1 MVGSVN
7 GDRGKEAM
15 EAKIHTVDESAVFER
30 IARIVTS
37 VRGAKSDYTRLAA
50 ELEQAVP
57 FDVFGVILLQYDH
70 QAVRVTICERETD
83 DSWKAVYHRHPF
95 ADSKMEQMLQH
106 RALMVKEYPG
116 GLDGSPAECGDAL
129 SRFPQLRSTLIV
141 PLIVGDHVLGTLE
154 LGSIVPHIYAN
165 EALQRLMNAVA
176 RVLATAIESV
186 QLGGNTAIQDKQRSV
201 LKDVTSALTEKI
213 DLRTILNRIVGGISE
228 ALNIPSCIVLR
239 DRIEGCL
246 RLEAQAGLDQRA
258 LESVFGSGLPVSEK
272 CIFGQ
277 TVLRRQ
283 PLTSNN
289 LAEDDRFPDSRVF
302 LSKLGLRSILSRP
315 LATETTVYGVLFLCS
330 SDPGGFTPL
339 KADIFALFANQATIA
354 IHNGILLDSASAQHR
369 GRFQQAVD
377 RLERA
382 RQKRMEMV
390 LSAKLESHESEDD
403 SESEPILLAQV
414 RKKVQSTFGISFAGF
429 LRFISE
435 YLLIQTENDGQGDV
449 SSEQDELAINSA
461 DAMGRD
467 ADNWSHEDILRLTS
481 DLPGAE
487 AKASFAEALSLLAQT
502 AESALTRAGMV
513 GQLGRLLEQLKDAAV
528 GVKDAW
534 FVFNLNGIC
543 EYMNPAAESFCG
555 MRLESLA
562 ARYAHQGLVSSLT
575 QGQNSSLM
583 IEDIFANLMPHMRNA
598 EEFCTYLRDFTQES
612 SYRQEWRC
620 SLATTQSQE
629 HNPVDGRSLQRGS
642 ISTDYHYQCIRYPLY
657 DEHGQLAANALQV
670 QDITQQ
676 VHDERNRAA
685 LLSSVSHDLRT
696 PLTTIKA
703 AVTGLLQKGVA
714 WSEED
719 RQDMLEDI
727 NREADQLTVLI
738 NSLVELSRIEM
749 GALILEK
756 EWCDVMEVFYGAL
769 SKLDCT
775 LKGRIVRPKVVS
787 PLPLVYADHV
797 QLEHVFYNLIE
808 NAAQHSP
815 QDTDIDVVVETV
827 GEASMALRI
836 QVIDYGDR
844 IPEYEYERIF
854 KTFYSLR
861 SQSYGNGMGLAI
873 CRGIIEAHQG
883 QIWLD
888 PTVKEGTCLAF
899 TLPIHPHIVP
909 MRASVPPITEA
920 RLG

>member
-1 MVGSVN
+1 
-7 GDRGKEAM
+7 M
-15 EAKIHTVDESAVFER
+15 EAKIHTVDESAIFER
-30 IARIVTS
+30 IARIVAS

-57 FDVFGVILLQYDH
+57 FDVFGVVLLQYDR
-70 QAVRVTICERETD
+70 QAVRVTICEREAD
-83 DSWKAVYHRHPF
+83 NSWKAVYHRHPF
-95 ADSKMEQMLQH
+95 AGSKMEQMLKS
-106 RALMVKEYPG
+106 RALVVKDYPN
-116 GLDGSPAECGDAL
+116 GLDGAPAECGDAL

-154 LGSIVPHIYAN
+154 LGSMVSHLYAN
-165 EALQRLMNAVA
+165 EARQRLMNAVA

-201 LKDVTSALTEKI
+201 LKDVTNALTEKM
-213 DLRTILNRIVGGISE
+213 DLPTILNRIVGGISE
-228 ALNIPSCIVLR
+228 ALNISSCIILK
-239 DRIEGCL
+239 DKTKGCL

-258 LESVFGSGLPVSEK
+258 LESVFGSGLPISDK

-283 PLTSNN
+283 SFTSNN
-289 LAEDDRFPDSRVF
+289 LAEDDRFPDSRIF

-315 LATETTVYGVLFLCS
+315 LATGTAVYGVLFLCS

-354 IHNGILLDSASAQHR
+354 IHNGILLELAQHR
-369 GRFQQAVD
+369 SHFQQTIE

-382 RQKRMEMV
+382 RQKRMEVV
-390 LSAKLESHESEDD
+390 LSTKLDGHKSEDD
-403 SESEPILLAQV
+403 SANESVLLAQM
-414 RKKVQSTFGISFAGF
+414 REKVQCAFGISFASF
-429 LRFISE
+429 LRFINE
-435 YLLIQTENDGQGDV
+435 CLLIQNENDGKSDL
-449 SSEQDELAINSA
+449 SCEQDELAINSV
-461 DAMGRD
+461 DSMNID
-467 ADNWSHEDILRLTS
+467 ADDWSHEDVLRLTN
-481 DLPGAE
+481 DLSGSVS
-487 AKASFAEALSLLAQT
+487 KASFAKTLSLLAQT

-513 GQLGRLLEQLKDAAV
+513 GQLGRLLGQLKDAAV

-534 FVFNLNGIC
+534 FVFNLNGVC
-543 EYMNPAAESFCG
+543 EYMNPAAESFCE

-562 ARYAHQGLVSSLT
+562 TGYGNQGLVSSLT
-575 QGQNSSLM
+575 QGQNTSLM
-583 IEDIFANLMPHMRNA
+583 IEGIFANLLPRMRNA
-598 EEFCTYLRDFTQES
+598 EEVCTYLRDFTQES
-612 SYRQEWRC
+612 AYRQEWRC
-620 SLATTQSQE
+620 ILATPQSQE
-629 HNPVDGRSLQRGS
+629 HHTIDKRSLQRGS
-642 ISTDYHYQCIRYPLY
+642 ISTDYHYQFRRYPLY
-657 DEHGQLAANALQV
+657 DEHGQLAANALQI

-719 RQDMLEDI
+719 QQEMLEDI

-756 EWCDVMEVFYGAL
+756 EWCDIMEVFYGAL
-769 SKLDCT
+769 AKLDRT
-775 LKGRIVRPKVVS
+775 LKGRIVRPKAVL

-797 QLEHVFYNLIE
+797 QLEHVFYHLID

-827 GEASMALRI
+827 GGASMALRV

-844 IPEYEYERIF
+844 IPEYEYEHIF
-854 KTFYSLR
+854 KTFYSQR
-861 SQSYGNGMGLAI
+861 SQSYGSGMGLAI

-883 QIWLD
+883 KIWLD

-909 MRASVPPITEA
+909 MRGGILPTTEVHS
-920 RLG
+920 G

>member
-1 MVGSVN
+1 M
-7 GDRGKEAM
+7 K
-15 EAKIHTVDESAVFER
+15 AKIHTVDESAIFER
-30 IARIVTS
+30 IARIVSS

-57 FDVFGVILLQYDH
+57 FDVFGVVLLQYDC
-70 QAVRVTICERETD
+70 QAVRVTICEHQAD
-83 DSWKAVYHRHPF
+83 NSWNAVYHRHPF
-95 ADSKMEQMLQH
+95 ADSKMEQMWH
-106 RALMVKEYPG
+106 NRALVVKDYPD
-116 GLDGSPAECGDAL
+116 GLDGPPAECGDAL

-154 LGSIVPHIYAN
+154 LGSMVPSIYAN

-186 QLGGNTAIQDKQRSV
+186 QLGGNTAIQDKQRRV
-201 LKDVTSALTEKI
+201 LKDVTSALTEKM
-213 DLRTILNRIVGGISE
+213 DLPTILNRIVGGISE
-228 ALNIPSCIVLR
+228 ALNISSCVILR
-239 DRIEGCL
+239 DETGGYL
-246 RLEAQAGLDQRA
+246 RLEAQAGLDQDA
-258 LESVFGSGLPVSEK
+258 LENVFLSGLPVSDK

-283 PLTSNN
+283 SLTSNN
-289 LAEDDRFPDSRVF
+289 LAEDDRFPDSRIF

-315 LATETTVYGVLFLCS
+315 LATGTAVYGVLFLCS

-354 IHNGILLDSASAQHR
+354 IHNGILLESAQQR
-369 GRFQQAVD
+369 SRFQQAVEQ
-377 RLERA
+377 LERA
-382 RQKRMEMV
+382 RQRRIEMV
-390 LSAKLESHESEDD
+390 LSPKQGYHESKDD
-403 SESEPILLAQV
+403 SEHESILLVQV
-414 RKKVQSTFGISFAGF
+414 REKVQRTFGISFASF
-429 LRFISE
+429 LRFVSECLFVQNESEGKAAGISCE
-435 YLLIQTENDGQGDV
+435 H
-449 SSEQDELAINSA
+449 DELAINSVNA
-461 DAMGRD
+461 LKRD
-467 ADNWSHEDILRLTS
+467 ADDWDQEEDVLRLAN
-481 DLPGAE
+481 DLSE
-487 AKASFAEALSLLAQT
+487 SVCKASFAETLSLLAQT

-513 GQLGRLLEQLKDAAV
+513 GHLGRLLGQLKDSAV

-534 FVFNLNGIC
+534 FVVDLNGIC
-543 EYMNPAAESFCG
+543 EYMNPAAESFCE

-562 ARYAHQGLVSSLT
+562 AGYGNQGLVSSLT
-575 QGQNSSLM
+575 QEQNLSLM
-583 IEDIFANLMPHMRNA
+583 IEDVFANLMPHMCDA
-598 EEFCTYLRDFTQES
+598 EELRQYLRDFTQES
-612 SYRQEWRC
+612 TYRQELRC
-620 SLATTQSQE
+620 VLAAAQSQE
-629 HNPVDGRSLQRGS
+629 RNAVDGRSLQRGS
-642 ISTDYHYQCIRYPLY
+642 ISTDYHYQFIRYPLY

-714 WSEED
+714 WSKED
-719 RQDMLEDI
+719 QQDMLEDI

-756 EWCDVMEVFYGAL
+756 EWCDIMEIFYGAL
-769 SKLDCT
+769 SKLDRT
-775 LKGRIVRPKVVS
+775 LKGRTVRPKMDL

-797 QLEHVFYNLIE
+797 QLEHVFYNLLE
-808 NAAQHSP
+808 NAARHSP
-815 QDTDIDVVVETV
+815 QCTDIDVMMEAV

-836 QVIDYGDR
+836 QIINYGDR
-844 IPEYEYERIF
+844 IPEHEYERIF

-861 SQSYGNGMGLAI
+861 SQSYGSGMGLAI

-888 PTVKEGTCLAF
+888 PTVKEGTCFAF
-899 TLPIHPHIVP
+899 TLPIHPHIVSMRSGTLP
-909 MRASVPPITEA
+909 MTEA
-920 RLG
+920 RSG

>member
-1 MVGSVN
+1 
-7 GDRGKEAM
+7 M
-15 EAKIHTVDESAVFER
+15 EAKIHAVDESAVFER

-57 FDVFGVILLQYDH
+57 FDVFGVVLLQYDR

-106 RALMVKEYPG
+106 RALMVKDYPG

-154 LGSIVPHIYAN
+154 LGSTVPHIYAN
-165 EALQRLMNAVA
+165 DARQRLMNAVA

-213 DLRTILNRIVGGISE
+213 DLPTILNRIVGGISE

-258 LESVFGSGLPVSEK
+258 LESVFGSGLPVSDK

-302 LSKLGLRSILSRP
+302 LSKLGLCSILSRP
-315 LATETTVYGVLFLCS
+315 LATGTAVYGVLFLCS

-354 IHNGILLDSASAQHR
+354 IHNGILLESVQHR

-390 LSAKLESHESEDD
+390 LSAKLGSYESEDD
-403 SESEPILLAQV
+403 SENEPVLLAQV
-414 RKKVQSTFGISFAGF
+414 REKVQSTFGISFAGF

-435 YLLIQTENDGQGDV
+435 YILMQDEHDGHADIP
-449 SSEQDELAINSA
+449 SEQDEPAINSV
-461 DAMGRD
+461 DAMSREE
-467 ADNWSHEDILRLTS
+467 DNWSHEDILRLTN
-481 DLPGAE
+481 DLPGSVS
-487 AKASFAEALSLLAQT
+487 KASFAETLSLLAQT

-513 GQLGRLLEQLKDAAV
+513 GQLGRLLGQLKDSAI

-543 EYMNPAAESFCG
+543 EYMNPAAESFCE

-562 ARYAHQGLVSSLT
+562 ARYANQGLVSSLT
-575 QGQNSSLM
+575 QGQNLSLV
-583 IEDIFANLMPHMRNA
+583 IEDIFANLVPRMRNA
-598 EEFCTYLRDFTQES
+598 EEFCTYLRNFTQES
-612 SYRQEWRC
+612 AYRQEWRC
-620 SLATTQSQE
+620 ILATTQSQE

-756 EWCDVMEVFYGAL
+756 EWCDIMEVFYGAL
-769 SKLDCT
+769 SKLDHT
-775 LKGRIVRPKVVS
+775 LKGRTVRPKAVL

-844 IPEYEYERIF
+844 IPESEYEHIF

-861 SQSYGNGMGLAI
+861 SQSYGSGMGLAI

-888 PTVKEGTCLAF
+888 PTVKGGTCLAF

-909 MRASVPPITEA
+909 MRANALPMTEA

>member
-1 MVGSVN
+1 
-7 GDRGKEAM
+7 M
-15 EAKIHTVDESAVFER
+15 ETKIHTVDESAIFER
-30 IARIVTS
+30 IARIVSS

-57 FDVFGVILLQYDH
+57 FDVFGVVLLQHDR
-70 QAVRVTICERETD
+70 QAVRVTICERNAEG
-83 DSWKAVYHRHPF
+83 SWKAVYHRHPF
-95 ADSKMEQMLQH
+95 ADSKMEQMSH
-106 RALMVKEYPG
+106 SRALVVKDYPD

-141 PLIVGDHVLGTLE
+141 PLIVGDHLLGTLE
-154 LGSIVPHIYAN
+154 LGSMVRHIYAN
-165 EALQRLMNAVA
+165 EAQQRLMNAVA

-186 QLGGNTAIQDKQRSV
+186 QLGGNTAIQDKQRRV
-201 LKDVTSALTEKI
+201 LKDVTSALTEKM
-213 DLRTILNRIVGGISE
+213 DLPTILNRIVGGISE
-228 ALNIPSCIVLR
+228 ALNISSCIILR
-239 DRIEGCL
+239 NETEGCL
-246 RLEAQAGLDQRA
+246 RLEAQAGLDQST
-258 LESVFGSGLPVSEK
+258 LESVFGSGLPISDR

-289 LAEDDRFPDSRVF
+289 LAEDDRFPDSRIF
-302 LSKLGLRSILSRP
+302 LNKLGLRSILSRP
-315 LATETTVYGVLFLCS
+315 LATGTAVYGVLFLCS
-330 SDPGGFTPL
+330 SDADGFTPL

-354 IHNGILLDSASAQHR
+354 IHNGILLESAQQR
-369 GRFQQAVD
+369 SRFQQAVE

-382 RQKRMEMV
+382 RLKRMEMV
-390 LSAKLESHESEDD
+390 LSPNLGHHDNEDGSEHE
-403 SESEPILLAQV
+403 PVLLARV
-414 RKKVQSTFGISFAGF
+414 REKVHRTFGISFVSF

-435 YLLIQTENDGQGDV
+435 YLLT
-449 SSEQDELAINSA
+449 QDESGGEASLSREGDDLAINSV
-461 DAMGRD
+461 DALKID
-467 ADNWSHEDILRLTS
+467 ADGWGNEDVLRLTN
-481 DLPGAE
+481 DLSGSVSNAP
-487 AKASFAEALSLLAQT
+487 FAETLSLLAQT

-513 GQLGRLLEQLKDAAV
+513 GQLGRLLGQLKDAAV

-534 FVFNLNGIC
+534 FVVSLNGIC
-543 EYMNPAAESFCG
+543 VYMNPAAESFCE
-555 MRLESLA
+555 MRLEALA
-562 ARYAHQGLVSSLT
+562 AGYGNQGLVSSLT
-575 QGQNSSLM
+575 QGQNTSLM
-583 IEDIFANLMPHMRNA
+583 IEDIFANLKPHMLNA
-598 EEFCTYLRDFTQES
+598 EEVCKYLRDFTQGS
-612 SYRQEWRC
+612 TYRQELRC
-620 SLATTQSQE
+620 ILAAAQSTE
-629 HNPVDGRSLQRGS
+629 RDIVDGRSLQRGS
-642 ISTDYHYQCIRYPLY
+642 ISTDYHYQFIRYPLY

-676 VHDERNRAA
+676 VHDEKNRAA

-756 EWCDVMEVFYGAL
+756 EWCDIMEIFYGAL
-769 SKLDCT
+769 SKLDRI
-775 LKGRIVRPKVVS
+775 LKGRTVRPKVDS
-787 PLPLVYADHV
+787 PPPLVYADHV

-808 NAAQHSP
+808 NAARHSP
-815 QDTDIDVVVETV
+815 QGTDIDVTMEAV

-836 QVIDYGDR
+836 QIIDYGDR
-844 IPEYEYERIF
+844 IPEHEYERIF

-861 SQSYGNGMGLAI
+861 SQSYGSGMGLAI
-873 CRGIIEAHQG
+873 CKGIIEAHQG

-888 PTVKEGTCLAF
+888 PTVKEGTCFAF

-909 MRASVPPITEA
+909 MRGGTLPIMEA
-920 RLG
+920 KSG